1 MPEPPQRVILKP
13 PDAPAERIARLA
25 DALREAISV
34 QNRLAAKS
42 PYILRFVDALEEQP
56 EAFVVAHEP
65 ATPLET
71 TALFDRQA
79 APIGPELLVRA
90 AHALAEALAAAH
102 APAAGGRPFVHGGLC
117 PGVILTDPDGLYKV
131 TDFGF
136 APAIC
141 KALGVDSYLNLAVG
155 VPSPQTADRYGG
167 MCTAVWEVL
176 PPEVMDRDDRLCAF
190 IDPDK
195 YGSEALTSFEPGSDI
210 IAAGLILY
218 LLAERRHAY
227 LFAEPEAHRVVDMAR
242 AMGWGV
248 PYAITR
254 KDLREA
260 VDAGVRAWCELVP
273 RMLAR
278 LPAERPSAAE
288 LVQKLASAA
297 PPTDLDEVLA
307 QRWLAQLE
315 TLLEQQAWNDL
326 AVLIEERP
334 TIKTW
339 PAPLLTRAKATE
351 TRVREALAEAGR
363 QATIQRELQ
372 TAATWFNRL
381 QAAVRAEEW
390 DTAQELLEARPQVDH
405 WPEGVQE
412 AVEPLAA
419 RVTQALAERKARAW
433 LKVLQKA
440 YAGRNWSGVEKL
452 LSQRPTLATWPADL
466 EHEVATIEAG
476 YRQYLEE
483 QERQR
488 RIVQEQQARVSA
500 WLGEVRT
507 AAQSGQV
514 EAALELLSRPP
525 DAEHWP
531 PGARLEATQLAQA
544 CRQRLG
550 ESIEDRLAAIE
561 RDIGQLAQAL
571 ADERV
576 DENFG
581 RLIRRGRVAARTELV
596 VWHAETSGADGHGR
610 IEVVLRSATGQTV
623 GEPIR
628 GELDFRLENDVVVLC
643 GRQAEFSAA
652 VAEGLAERL
661 AKIQRSELN
670 AFADELRRGLFPQA
684 LVRARLDRFQ
694 PQVTAQVLP
703 RGETNEEQAL
713 EVELR
718 WDDEA
723 LTWRPADP
731 QSWLAELATLLRT
744 TARDLA
750 WRELLAAS
758 PLLSTYRDR
767 LTLEVNE
774 PPAVTTDLPK
784 PVPLGARLL
793 LNIPHTA
800 PIPLHVGQLLSTS
813 IEQVAFDVKV
823 PQVEAKLR
831 ELIVR
836 LQDHSRD
843 ALSELVERC
852 VKDSGARAKLNAP
865 KRSRTP
871 VDEIVFDIR
880 PKGGRQLLL
889 KAAWNVAT
897 LTFDLPAGWEK
908 TLREALVPTPPATAP
923 AAAAAPT
930 PTPSSPAPTPSTPT
944 PVAAAATTK
953 PAPKTPAAPA
963 PPAHKQRP
971 APTEALQ
978 PAPARGTRRALV
990 FAAALAG
997 VAVVVG
1003 LGAFGVLRS
1012 GRTSPRESATPPA
1025 EPPHAVGESTPTVTE
1040 PRDTAPPTEQP
1051 DIAPPTAEAQPS
1063 PPTAQPPEP
1072 AEPAPPVV
1080 NIAERLRDYV
1090 GSRADV
1096 FGADTPV
1103 ETMLRALVPPD
1114 EWQRTGSS
1122 AAQQATFLAR
1132 VAASI
1137 GIGEDF
1143 RAVDADAASLEL
1155 LLDLKE
1161 GAKQVTKVFAL
1172 RLQDGA
1178 WEPIPENTR
1187 ALTELATAARQAALA
1202 AVQNARKEMDAKR
1215 RTGDLAGIHAAAS
1228 AVRELRVVLADES
1241 DVKQLE
1247 TLLAAVPPTW
1257 EQARGEL
1264 RGYAAAGEADARTGY
1279 PTRLKDAEGR
1289 VLRLVSVPPED
1300 ELWERLRTA
1309 PASVQAVLGN
1319 EAAMTNQRPWR
1330 LYYVDEQEQSAANVL
1345 AQAQEAANRVG
1356 RAVPTVSEWV
1366 LATLRLRSELPAD
1379 LTGGR
1384 REWCIGPADT
1394 SAAWACGGVTQ
1405 TLRGQ
1410 ERVVPPPPADAAD
1423 LDALWRWMCHP
1434 LVIQRRAATFG
1445 DELTA
1450 VRTVL
1455 RIR

>member
-13 PDAPAERIARLA
+13 PDAPTERVARLA

-42 PYILRFVDALEEQP
+42 PYILRFVDALEERP

-65 ATPLET
+65 ATPLEPAT
-71 TALFDRQA
+71 LFDRQA
-79 APIGPELLVRA
+79 APIGPDVLVRA
-90 AHALAEALAAAH
+90 ARALAEALAAAH
-102 APAAGGRPFVHGGLC
+102 SPAAAGRPFVHGGLC
-117 PGVILTDPDGLYKV
+117 PGVVLTDPDGLYKV

-155 VPSPQTADRYGG
+155 VPSPQTASRYGG

-176 PPEVMDRDDRLCAF
+176 SPDVMDRDDRLCAF
-190 IDPDK
+190 IDPEK

-260 VDAGVRAWCELVP
+260 ADAGVRAWCELVP

-288 LVQKLASAA
+288 LVQKLGAAA
-297 PPTDLDEVLA
+297 PPTDLDEVMA

-315 TLLEQQAWNDL
+315 TLLEQKAWNDL

-334 TIKTW
+334 AIKTW
-339 PAPLLTRAKATE
+339 PAPLLARAKATE

-390 DTAQELLEARPQVDH
+390 DTAQELIEARPQVDH
-405 WPEGVQE
+405 WPEGVRE

-419 RVTQALAERKARAW
+419 RVTQAVAERKARAW

-440 YAGRNWSGVEKL
+440 YAGRNWSGVDKL
-452 LSQRPTLATWPADL
+452 LSQRPTLTAWPADL
-466 EHEVATIEAG
+466 EHDVATIEAG

-488 RIVQEQQARVSA
+488 RIVQEQQARVAA
-500 WLGEVRT
+500 WLSEVRT

-514 EAALELLSRPP
+514 ETALELLSRPP

-531 PGARLEATQLAQA
+531 PGARLEATQLAQS

-561 RDIGQLAQAL
+561 RDIEQLAQAL
-571 ADERV
+571 ADEV
-576 DENFG
+576 LDENFA

-610 IEVVLRSATGQTV
+610 IEVVLRSAAGEIL

-661 AKIQRSELN
+661 AKLQRSELN
-670 AFADELRRGLFPQA
+670 AFADRLRRGFFPQA

-694 PQVTAQVLP
+694 PQVTAHVLP
-703 RGETNEEQAL
+703 RGEAAEEQSL

-718 WDDEA
+718 WDDET
-723 LTWRPADP
+723 LKWHPADS
-731 QSWLAELATLLRT
+731 QGWVSELMTLLRT

-758 PLLSTYRDR
+758 PLLKTYRDR
-767 LTLEVNE
+767 LALELGE
-774 PPAVTTDLPK
+774 PPAIAADLPK

-793 LNIPHTA
+793 LNLPDAA
-800 PIPLHVGQLLSTS
+800 PTPLHVGQLLCTS
-813 IEQVAFDVKV
+813 IDQVAFDANV

-831 ELIVR
+831 ELVVR
-836 LQDHSRD
+836 LQDRSRD
-843 ALSELVERC
+843 ALRERVEQC

-880 PKGGRQLLL
+880 PKGGRQLVL
-889 KAAWNVAT
+889 KAAWNVAA
-897 LTFDLPAGWEK
+897 LTFELPAGWEK
-908 TLREALVPTPPATAP
+908 TVREALVPTPPPTAT

-930 PTPSSPAPTPSTPT
+930 PTPSPPAPAPPKPT
-944 PVAAAATTK
+944 PVATVTTK
-953 PAPKTPAAPA
+953 PAPKTSTAPAAPA
-963 PPAHKQRP
+963 QKQSPEPTR
-971 APTEALQ
+971 APQ
-978 PAPARGTRRALV
+978 QAPARGTRRGLIL
-990 FAAALAG
+990 AAALAS

-1003 LGAFGVLRS
+1003 LGALGVLRS
-1012 GRTSPRESATPPA
+1012 GRTPPRETGTPPVEPPHAVEESTPPVTEPPHTSPPA
-1025 EPPHAVGESTPTVTE
+1025 EPPVVT
-1040 PRDTAPPTEQP
+1040 
-1051 DIAPPTAEAQPS
+1051 PPTAEAQPS
-1063 PPTAQPPEP
+1063 PPTEQPSETP
-1072 AEPAPPVV
+1072 EPAPPMVD
-1080 NIAERLRDYV
+1080 IAERLRDYV
-1090 GSRADV
+1090 ASRADV
-1096 FGADTPV
+1096 FGARAPV
-1103 ETMLRALVPPD
+1103 DTMLRALVPSE
-1114 EWQRTGSS
+1114 EWQRAGSS
-1122 AAQQATFLAR
+1122 AAPQSVFLAG
-1132 VAASI
+1132 VTVSAAI
-1137 GIGEDF
+1137 GGDF
-1143 RAVDADAASLEL
+1143 LAVGADAASLEL
-1155 LLDLKE
+1155 QLELKE
-1161 GAKQVTKVFAL
+1161 GAKQVRQAFVL
-1172 RLQDGA
+1172 RLRDGA
-1178 WEPIPENTR
+1178 WEPISENTR
-1187 ALTELATAARQAALA
+1187 ALTKLAKAARQATLA
-1202 AVQNARKEMDAKR
+1202 VVQNARAEMEAKL
-1215 RTGDLAGIHAAAS
+1215 RTGDLVGIHAAAN
-1228 AVRELRVVLADES
+1228 AVRELRGLLADDT

-1247 TLLAAVPPTW
+1247 ALLAAVPPTW

-1264 RGYAAAGEADARTGY
+1264 RGYAAAGETDARTGY
-1279 PTRLKDAEGR
+1279 PARLKDAEGR
-1289 VLRLVSVPPED
+1289 TLRLVAVSPGD
-1300 ELWERLRTA
+1300 EPWQKLGTA
-1309 PASVQAVLGN
+1309 PARMQ
-1319 EAAMTNQRPWR
+1319 AAMGSGGGATDQHPWR
-1330 LYYVDEQEQSAANVL
+1330 LYYVDEQELGVANSL
-1345 AQAQEAANRVG
+1345 AQAQETAERAG
-1356 RAVPTVSEWV
+1356 RTLPTVSEWV
-1366 LATLRLRSELPAD
+1366 LAVLTLRTELPVD

-1384 REWCIGPADT
+1384 REWCVDANDP
-1394 SAAWACGGVTQ
+1394 SAAWVCGGVTQ
-1405 TLRGQ
+1405 KLRGQ
-1410 ERVVPPPPADAAD
+1410 ERIVPPLPADAAN
-1423 LDALWRWMCHP
+1423 LDAVWRWVCHP
-1434 LVIQRRAATFG
+1434 LVVQRRAATFG

-1455 RIR
+1455 RVR